1 VERDQFVSWLFNLQ
15 IPVNDNWLLLG
26 DFNFIRSHEN
36 LNKSGGDTNDMFLFN
51 EIIGHL
57 GLLELPMKRRK
68 YTWSNMEDSPLLEQL
83 DWFFTSNN
91 WISHYPN
98 SMVLALAKTGSDNV
112 PCVVIIDTL
121 IPKARLFRF
130 ENYWVDMP
138 GFKKCVT
145 DS

>member
-1 VERDQFVSWLFNLQ
+1 
-15 IPVNDNWLLLG
+15 
-26 DFNFIRSHEN
+26 
-36 LNKSGGDTNDMFLFN
+36 
-51 EIIGHL
+51 
-57 GLLELPMKRRK
+57 
-68 YTWSNMEDSPLLEQL
+68 MEDSPLLEQL

-138 GFKKCVT
+138 GFKECVADSWTNDSRKLSSANILT
-145 DS
+145 DKLKNLRFYLKRWQVSLSCLKLLIQNFNKVIL